1 MAGAQTPE
9 GLTEERL
16 REVIREAGRDPVER
30 DAFYNVVEAE
40 GARGTTP

>member
-16 REVIREAGRDPVER
+16 REVIRETGRDPVER
-30 DAFYNVVEAE
+30 DAFYGPV
-40 GARGTTP
+40 GAP

>member
-9 GLTEERL
+9 GLSEERL
-16 REVIREAGRDPVER
+16 REVIREAGREPLER

-40 GARGTTP
+40 GAGGTGP